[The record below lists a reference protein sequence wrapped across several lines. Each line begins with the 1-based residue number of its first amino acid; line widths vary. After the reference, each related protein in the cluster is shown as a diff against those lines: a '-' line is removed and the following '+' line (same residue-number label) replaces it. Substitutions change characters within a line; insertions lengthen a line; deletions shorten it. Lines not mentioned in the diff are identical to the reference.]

1 MQLKRMIIALCFGII
16 FICSSPFSP
25 VLAQP
30 ASAPCPTCPGSLPHP
45 GPMEQGLR
53 LGQGVN
59 HSNELFEETHRHY
72 RMAEEDWKS
81 KRWEHAFAKFK
92 HITEKYPS
100 TALAGEAHMKV
111 GLYLKYHG
119 QWDEAINE
127 FQKGIA
133 IIPKT
138 RQAHDAMTSL
148 ACIHSSRGNHDEALR
163 LLEEV
168 LAETQDWDQIKY
180 CSYWIKKVRMRKE
193 SEKGGRTRACGP
205 KALDIVL
212 RSKGINISEEEFNR
226 LSKNGSQN
234 SIQELKEFVEMKGLS
249 AYGVRVEIEHL
260 DTVQFPIIAL
270 VKPGHYIILLSASK
284 EEYTLIDPEKGERPF
299 TYSSKEALESIWTGN
314 ILTFGENPDGRTK
327 KLSLLTQKEMELLR
341 GGVCEC

>member
-1 MQLKRMIIALCFGII
+1 MRFRKMIIVGCFGII
-16 FICSSPFSP
+16 FICTSRFSP
-25 VLAQP
+25 VFAQP
-30 ASAPCPTCPGSLPHP
+30 VSGPCPTCPESLASPESMGEGFNLNQDP
-45 GPMEQGLR
+45 DY
-53 LGQGVN
+53 
-59 HSNELFEETHRHY
+59 SDELYKEAQRHY
-72 RMAEEDWKS
+72 RMAEEDWKT
-81 KRWEHAFAKFK
+81 KKWENAFARFK
-92 HITEKYPS
+92 YITEKYPS

-111 GLYLKYHG
+111 GLYLKYNG

-138 RQAHDAMTSL
+138 RLTHDAMTSL

-180 CSYWIKKVRMRKE
+180 CSYWIKMVRMRKE
-193 SEKGGRTRACGP
+193 SERAGRTRGCGP

-212 RSKGINISEEEFNR
+212 RSKGINISEEEFSR
-226 LSKNGSQN
+226 LAKNGSQN
-234 SIQELKEFVEMKGLS
+234 SIQELKEFVEMKGLK
-249 AYGVRVEIEHL
+249 AYGVRVEVEQL

-270 VKPGHYIILLSASK
+270 VKPDHYIVLLSAGT
-284 EEYTLIDPEKGERPF
+284 EGYTLIDPEKGQRPF
-299 TYSSKEALESIWTGN
+299 TYSSKETLKNIWTGN
-314 ILTFGENPDGRTK
+314 ILTFGEDPNGRAK
-327 KLSLLTQKEMELLR
+327 ELSLLTQKEMELLR

>member
-1 MQLKRMIIALCFGII
+1 MIMVVCFGII
-16 FICSSPFSP
+16 FFCSSLFSV

-30 ASAPCPTCPGSLPHP
+30 ASGPCLTCPGSLPRP
-45 GPMEQGLR
+45 GSTGEGFNLSQGAN
-53 LGQGVN
+53 Q
-59 HSNELFEETHRHY
+59 SIELFEETQRHY

-81 KRWEHAFAKFK
+81 KKWEHAFARYK

-111 GLYLKYHG
+111 GLYLKYHS

-138 RQAHDAMTSL
+138 RPAHDAMTSL

-168 LAETQDWDQIKY
+168 LAETRDWDQIKY

-193 SEKGGRTRACGP
+193 SEKAGRTRACGQ
-205 KALDIVL
+205 
-212 RSKGINISEEEFNR
+212 R
-226 LSKNGSQN
+226 L
-234 SIQELKEFVEMKGLS
+234 
-249 AYGVRVEIEHL
+249 
-260 DTVQFPIIAL
+260 
-270 VKPGHYIILLSASK
+270 
-284 EEYTLIDPEKGERPF
+284 
-299 TYSSKEALESIWTGN
+299 
-314 ILTFGENPDGRTK
+314 
-327 KLSLLTQKEMELLR
+327 
-341 GGVCEC
+341 

>member
-1 MQLKRMIIALCFGII
+1 MQLKRMIIVVCFGII

-25 VLAQP
+25 GLAQQT
-30 ASAPCPTCPGSLPHP
+30 SGPCITCPEFLARPDSAGKGFNLN
-45 GPMEQGLR
+45 QGAD
-53 LGQGVN
+53 Q
-59 HSNELFEETHRHY
+59 SIQLFEETHRHY

-81 KRWEHAFAKFK
+81 KRWEHAFARFK
-92 HITEKYPS
+92 YITEKYPS

-127 FQKGIA
+127 FQKGIV

-138 RQAHDAMTSL
+138 RAAHDAMTSL

-212 RSKGINISEEEFNR
+212 RSKGINISEEEFNL

-234 SIQELKEFVEMKGLS
+234 SVQELKEFIEMKGLK
-249 AYGVRVEIEHL
+249 AYGVRVEIEQL
-260 DTVQFPIIAL
+260 DTVQFPVIAL
-270 VKPGHYIILLSASK
+270 VKPDHYIVLLSAGK
-284 EEYTLIDPEKGERPF
+284 EGYTLIDPEKGERPF
-299 TYSSKEALESIWTGN
+299 TYSSKEALEGIWTGN

-327 KLSLLTQKEMELLR
+327 ELSLLTQKEMELLR